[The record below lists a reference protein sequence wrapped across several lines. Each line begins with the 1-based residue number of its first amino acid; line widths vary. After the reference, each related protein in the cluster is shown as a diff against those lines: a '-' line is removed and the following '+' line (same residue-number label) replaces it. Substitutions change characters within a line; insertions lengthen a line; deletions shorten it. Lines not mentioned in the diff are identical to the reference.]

1 MSSAMTQQSPVAV
14 TTRRADPDGTLAIA
28 AAGTLLVLVAR
39 RTALTHAGT
48 MMLPEAR
55 ATLRQA
61 DRAAERARRADRGE
75 IGGLSVGYVRS
86 ATFRAL
92 PVSLRAF
99 YDRVPDVELSL
110 HPLSTLEQLDAFE
123 EGSIDVGFLFRLPG
137 HSVSE
142 WLTLRTVSREPL
154 VAGLPEGHPSVAK
167 EEVLLGDLSAD
178 RLLLMARSAGAG
190 TFDTIVALCRK
201 AGFEPDN
208 VQEFPDAQTVAQ
220 LAAAAVGVS
229 LHIGDPRLLKSH
241 GVVYRAAD
249 DRKASWELALAC
261 GHDDRSPVVDAFL
274 GVVEEEYENLRP

>member
-39 RTALTHAGT
+39 RTELTHAGT

-99 YDRVPDVELSL
+99 HDR
-110 HPLSTLEQLDAFE
+110 
-123 EGSIDVGFLFRLPG
+123 
-137 HSVSE
+137 
-142 WLTLRTVSREPL
+142 
-154 VAGLPEGHPSVAK
+154 
-167 EEVLLGDLSAD
+167 
-178 RLLLMARSAGAG
+178 
-190 TFDTIVALCRK
+190 
-201 AGFEPDN
+201 
-208 VQEFPDAQTVAQ
+208 
-220 LAAAAVGVS
+220 
-229 LHIGDPRLLKSH
+229 
-241 GVVYRAAD
+241 
-249 DRKASWELALAC
+249 
-261 GHDDRSPVVDAFL
+261 
-274 GVVEEEYENLRP
+274 